1 MLKKKFL
8 IVGLLAL
15 IGVMIFLITNQS
27 TKGTMTNVVQTA
39 KKSLKKNFRF
49 KTIDNRIIDVAVA
62 DKLFKIHGMED
73 KIVFLKV
80 FGWDCKY
87 CKKEIPQ
94 LIKLKKEL
102 GNSFEVIAIEAQE
115 HTLEES
121 KRYAKEYGIN
131 YPIILGDE
139 QRDFYTYLQRKY
151 GWRGIIPLTIVI
163 AKGGKVLAFE
173 LGAKSY
179 SLSELMKASL
189 LRN

>member
-8 IVGLLAL
+8 IVLLLVL
-15 IGVMIFLITNQS
+15 IGGMIFFISNQS
-27 TKGTMTNVVQTA
+27 SEGTMTNVVQTA
-39 KKSLKKNFRF
+39 KKSVKKNFRF
-49 KTIDNRIIDVAVA
+49 KTIESKIIDLSVA
-62 DKLFKIHGMED
+62 DKLFKIKGMED

-87 CKKEIPQ
+87 CKREIPQ

-121 KRYAKEYGIN
+121 KRYVKEYGIN
-131 YPIILGDE
+131 YPIVLGDE
-139 QRDFYTYLQRKY
+139 QKDFYSYLQTKY